1 MTAVLPGFR
10 MLGSGPGKTN
20 ARWVPSTFSIDTSLL
35 CFEVFMARDRNVYVW
50 QAYVTVMSIVS
61 FACLGALAFV
71 LFSSGTNEKAV
82 LAAVEKEQKA
92 QSALREENN
101 RKQIL
106 QAMLGVGKP
115 QTQAEF
121 ESMVSQVA
129 NDEELKSSLKKY
141 NDNMALMGTSAT
153 DRNYTNLVD
162 LLVQELRAR
171 NMQMASAGQREL
183 LLKDEFDTKLTQVT
197 KSSDDAKL
205 FADEMSNKRE
215 KDLVEYTEKIKAQED
230 RISKIEADKM
240 ALIKQMTKK
249 NADLAQNNEL
259 AKEKIGKMEVQL
271 AALSSKLNDI
281 QGEDFQYVQG
291 KVINVASGAD
301 GDLVYI
307 SLGKSHNLKPGV
319 IFGVIGSDVSRVAD
333 AKPKASIEV
342 IRVIEQNLSICKVV
356 PGKASIILSG
366 DSIYSPAW
374 QPNKVVEFALVG
386 KMDLN
391 GDGKDDRNTV
401 KALIEQSGGKVTA
414 DLTPEGIL
422 VGQLS
427 VDTRWM
433 VVGEDFKSN
442 VDELASVDKSNAKKR
457 SGLESEAKSLGIT
470 RINLD
475 KLMGWL
481 RSSGSEVSALGTAMQ
496 PKVLDYKS
504 STSQSSTNGR
514 VSPIFMNRDGS
525 FNREGSL
532 NKAPA
537 KDAK

>member
-1 MTAVLPGFR
+1 
-10 MLGSGPGKTN
+10 
-20 ARWVPSTFSIDTSLL
+20 
-35 CFEVFMARDRNVYVW
+35 MARDRNVYVW

-92 QSALREENN
+92 QTSLREENN

-129 NDEELKSSLKKY
+129 NDEELKTAIKKY
-141 NDNMALMGTSAT
+141 NDNMALMGTNAS

-162 LLVQELRAR
+162 ILVQELRAR

-183 LLKDEFDTKLTQVT
+183 VLKDEFDSKLAQETKTREL
-197 KSSDDAKL
+197 AKL

-215 KDLVEYTEKIKAQED
+215 KELVEYTEKIKAQED
-230 RISKIEADKM
+230 RITKIEQDKM
-240 ALIKQMTKK
+240 NSIKQLTKK
-249 NADLAQNNEL
+249 NADIAATYEQ

-281 QGEDFQYVQG
+281 QGQDFQYVQG
-291 KVINVASGAD
+291 KVVNIHSGAE

-307 SLGKSHNLKPGV
+307 SLGKAHNLKPGV
-319 IFGVIGSDVSRVAD
+319 KFGVIGSDVSRVAD
-333 AKPKASIEV
+333 AKPKATIEV
-342 IRVIEQNLSICKVV
+342 MRVIEQNLSICKVV
-356 PGKASIILSG
+356 SSKASIILTG

-374 QPNKVVEFALVG
+374 QPNKKVEFALVG

-391 GDGKDDRNTV
+391 GDGSDDRNAV
-401 KALIEQSGGKVTA
+401 KALIEQSGGIVTA
-414 DLTPEGIL
+414 DLTADGNL
-422 VGQLS
+422 NGQLS
-427 VDTRWM
+427 VNTRWM
-433 VVGEDFKSN
+433 VMGEDFKTN
-442 VDELASVDKSNAKKR
+442 VDELSSVDKTSAKKR
-457 SGLESEAKSLGIT
+457 SLLESEARSLGIS

-475 KLMGWL
+475 KLLGWL
-481 RSSGSEVSALGTAMQ
+481 RSSGSEVSALGTGMQ
-496 PKVLDYKS
+496 PSVLDYKT
-504 STSQSSTNGR
+504 STSQSATSGR
-514 VSPIFMNRDGS
+514 VAPIFQNRDGS
-525 FNREGSL
+525 LNRDGAV
-532 NKAPA
+532 NKTFTPEM
-537 KDAK
+537 K